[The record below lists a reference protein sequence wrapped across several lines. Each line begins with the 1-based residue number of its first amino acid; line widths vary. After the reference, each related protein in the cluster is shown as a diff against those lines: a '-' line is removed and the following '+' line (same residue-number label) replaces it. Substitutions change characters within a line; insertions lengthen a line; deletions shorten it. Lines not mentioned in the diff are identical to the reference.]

1 MGQFSYSHC
10 STIFHFPFSILCVR
24 RYHSPTMDLVFLGIQ
39 GSGKGTQARRLADE
53 FGYYVF
59 DMGYELRAIAGSGT
73 ELGNTVKSY
82 IDEGHLVPADI
93 IMKVVREAL
102 EQHKKKHI
110 LFDGIPRDMDQK
122 REFDAIMKELKRT
135 FRCINI
141 LLPYEEA
148 FQRIKGRASVEG
160 RADDADDEK
169 IRRRM
174 SLFKEKT
181 MPVVEK
187 YIQEEKLVQVD
198 GSGSMDE
205 VYELIKQILLK
216 T

>member
-1 MGQFSYSHC
+1 
-10 STIFHFPFSILCVR
+10 
-24 RYHSPTMDLVFLGIQ
+24 MDLVFLGIQ

-59 DMGYELRAIAGSGT
+59 DMGHELRSIAESGT
-73 ELGNTVKSY
+73 ELGDTVKSY
-82 IDEGHLVPADI
+82 VNEGNLVPSDI
-93 IMKVVREAL
+93 IIKVVREAIA
-102 EQHKKKHI
+102 QHKKEHI

-122 REFDAIMKELKRT
+122 REFDSIMKDLKRN

-141 LLPYEEA
+141 LLRNEEA
-148 FQRIKGRASVEG
+148 FQRIKGRAAVEG

-169 IRRRM
+169 IHRRM
-174 SLFKEKT
+174 FLFQEKT

-198 GSGSMDE
+198 GTGSMDE
-205 VYELIKQILLK
+205 VYDLIKQILLK